1 MMFSLSTPLASW
13 IENWPRRS
21 PRAWTRWSSWG
32 SWCWTRIGWSSF
44 LARWF
49 MACWDFLWWF
59 PAVMKQKHDFH
70 GDFWSF
76 IWEHIPL
83 VGYPRY
89 PIKGKLFGTWMN
101 QTPQRNGKLLSYS
114 VTSLWDVGFHHRVHL
129 PQSQHAGIYLGSG
142 YDVRDARYLI
152 CCQGLMRSPL
162 KGSGC
167 AASCC
172 HASVLTTSG
181 WWRPQKDY
189 SCTGQSPLD
198 PREHLQETMDLYCQ
212 ICALPVFFYWTN
224 DITGQ
229 ALREL
234 RVEDNGL
241 KSLHLWRRYSDLM
254 ASLTINDGW
263 T

>member
-129 PQSQHAGIYLGSG
+129 PQSPTCWDISGIRIWCEG
-142 YDVRDARYLI
+142 
-152 CCQGLMRSPL
+152 
-162 KGSGC
+162 
-167 AASCC
+167 
-172 HASVLTTSG
+172 
-181 WWRPQKDY
+181 
-189 SCTGQSPLD
+189 
-198 PREHLQETMDLYCQ
+198 CQ
-212 ICALPVFFYWTN
+212 ISHLLPRFDEKSFEGLRVR
-224 DITGQ
+224 
-229 ALREL
+229 REL
-234 RVEDNGL
+234 LPCLSSN
-241 KSLHLWRRYSDLM
+241 H
-254 ASLTINDGW
+254 
-263 T
+263 